1 MWRHRWFKILVGLQL
16 VNLAAMVLLEQQRRT
31 IWDKEATNAQKILD
45 TKYFA
50 EKTESDFRYVARLLE
65 DFTTRITALQNEAGR
80 NAGNADLIRETRE
93 RVFRIEAAL
102 QKLQPEK

>member
-1 MWRHRWFKILVGLQL
+1 MWRHTWFRILVGLQL

-45 TKYFA
+45 TRYFA
-50 EKTESDFRYVARLLE
+50 EKTEGDFRYVARLLE
-65 DFTTRITALQNEAGR
+65 DFRNRIATLQNEASK
-80 NAGNADLIRETRE
+80 NAASAELIRDTRE
-93 RVFRIEAAL
+93 RVLRIEAAL